1 MHTLT
6 LTRACTQAH
15 TNTHTY
21 TQTQVTHTHKL
32 PPTHTHP
39 PHTHARTPRVES
51 MYYLAEISGA
61 SKEVVWGS
69 WRRPLV
75 VGYSG
80 AEKLSR
86 TGAASAQVII

>member
-21 TQTQVTHTHKL
+21 TNTSHTHTH
-32 PPTHTHP
+32 T
-39 PHTHARTPRVES
+39 HTHARTPRVES

-61 SKEVVWGS
+61 SKEVVWRS

-75 VGYSG
+75 VGYTG
-80 AEKLSR
+80 ADKLSK
-86 TGAASAQVII
+86 TGAAGAQVTSPQPI